1 MKTSTAV
8 VLGLALPFALSSP
21 GRAQVSLDVDK
32 VTCWQFVTYK
42 VTSPQNIAI
51 WVSGYF
57 HGRRGETTIDTQ
69 DLLVN
74 TAKMQEY
81 CTKNPDVPL
90 MQAVEKII
98 GSQN

>member
-1 MKTSTAV
+1 MRTITTIMLGFAFACAAST
-8 VLGLALPFALSSP
+8 P

-57 HGRRGETTIDTQ
+57 HGKRGETTIDTQ
-69 DLLVN
+69 ELVAKA
-74 TAKMQEY
+74 AKMQEF
-81 CTKNPDVPL
+81 CSKNPDVPL
-90 MQAVEKII
+90 MQAVETVLKEP
-98 GSQN
+98 N

>member
-1 MKTSTAV
+1 MRTITTIMLGFAFACVAST
-8 VLGLALPFALSSP
+8 P

-57 HGRRGETTIDTQ
+57 HGKRGETTIDTQ
-69 DLLVN
+69 ELVAKA
-74 TAKMQEY
+74 AKMQEF
-81 CTKNPDVPL
+81 CSKNPDVPL
-90 MQAVEKII
+90 MQAVETVLKEP
-98 GSQN
+98 N

>member
-1 MKTSTAV
+1 MKTTTAV
-8 VLGLALPFALSSP
+8 VLGLASAFALSSP

-51 WVSGYF
+51 WMSGYF
-57 HGRRGETTIDTQ
+57 HGTRGETTLDTQ
-69 DLLVN
+69 DLLVK

-81 CTKNPDVPL
+81 CMKNPDVPL
-90 MQAVEKII
+90 MQAVETLLKEP
-98 GSQN
+98 N